1 MNMLNTPPINFE
13 RIDEMCE
20 GDAEF
25 KAELVSALFKSLT
38 ELKEKY
44 LEGAELKDI
53 EMLSQIRHKV
63 KPALA
68 LFEISR
74 LDGIIQEGKEILT
87 EKGFEQDFIV
97 HLDSFLD
104 AVQEAIDQV
113 NVGLDLEEKP

>member
-1 MNMLNTPPINFE
+1 MKMLNTPPINFD
-13 RIDEMCE
+13 RIDEMAE

-25 KAELVSALFKSLT
+25 KAELVSALYKSLT

-53 EMLSQIRHKV
+53 EILSQIRHKV

-68 LFEISR
+68 LFEIKR

-87 EKGFEQDFIV
+87 EKGFEQDFME

-104 AVQEAIDQV
+104 AVQDAIDQV
-113 NVGLDLEEKP
+113 NVGLDLEERS

>member
-1 MNMLNTPPINFE
+1 MLNTPPINFD
-13 RIDEMCE
+13 RIDEMAE

-25 KAELVSALFKSLT
+25 KAELISALYKSLT

-53 EMLSQIRHKV
+53 EIISQIRHKV

-68 LFEISR
+68 LFEINR

-87 EKGFEQDFIV
+87 EKGFEKDFME

-104 AVQEAIDQV
+104 AVQDAIDQV
-113 NVGLDLEEKP
+113 NVSLGLEERP